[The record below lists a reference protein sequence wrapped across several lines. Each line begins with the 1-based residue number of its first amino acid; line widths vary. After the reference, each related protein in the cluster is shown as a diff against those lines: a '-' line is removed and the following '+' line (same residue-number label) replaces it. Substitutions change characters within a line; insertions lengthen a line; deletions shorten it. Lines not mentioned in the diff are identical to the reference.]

1 MSQTFPTTKENLKAA
16 FEELRK
22 NLPLLELG
30 EREINYLITYCKRNM
45 SDLLK
50 KIDDLDKLSMQLK
63 RRITVP
69 LIKEIIEK

>member
-1 MSQTFPTTKENLKAA
+1 MSTITVETLAKKSGLTTK
-16 FEELRK
+16 
-22 NLPLLELG
+22 
-30 EREINYLITYCKRNM
+30 
-45 SDLLK
+45 DLLK